1 MMYYNARVG
10 EIVKNVC
17 EREREKERKYPT
29 NIGLQYHF
37 FLKLDIFNF
46 NFFTLKS

>member
-29 NIGLQYHF
+29 NIGMQYHF
-37 FLKLDIFNF
+37 F
-46 NFFTLKS
+46 KS